1 MVSVWIKRI
10 VLFFVVVAILCIT
23 PQTVSATASDQA
35 DELDFSF
42 RKIWETV
49 CEILWG
55 EFLLLRQR
63 IPTLV
68 MLMILIGIKNCM
80 DFPISLNRTVHLG
93 IFCALALGTGELF
106 RQLAQVAEDCILHL
120 SEFIYMSVPILTG
133 LVANSGRV
141 LSAAKSTYFILGF
154 MTLLTFLIKNIFF
167 PGILVYF
174 MCTVLSPLLEKDYFT
189 ALKKTILWAI
199 KTVLPILIGIFMTV
213 FTLLTSVTKASDSL
227 TLQSAKMALGTC
239 IPFLGGSLSDS
250 GEYLIQAISQMKAK
264 AGLGSVIGIS
274 YVFLS
279 PLLKLIA
286 GLVTFRIL
294 SVCAG
299 FLADGSTAVFFEDTA
314 TSLGMLT
321 GVVAT
326 VLVIGVL
333 GILVLT
339 GI

>member
-1 MVSVWIKRI
+1 MVSVRIKRM
-10 VLFFVVVAILCIT
+10 VLLGTVAAMIFIA
-23 PQTVSATASDQA
+23 PQTVFASSLEIAEETA
-35 DELDFSF
+35 FSF
-42 RKIWETV
+42 QGIWETI
-49 CEILWG
+49 CEMLWG
-55 EFLLLRQR
+55 EFLLLRQK
-63 IPTLV
+63 IPILV
-68 MLMILIGIKNCM
+68 LLMILIGIKNCM
-80 DFPISLNRTVHLG
+80 DFPASLNRTVHLG

-106 RQLAQVAEDCILHL
+106 RQLAQVAQDCIFNL
-120 SEFIYMSVPILTG
+120 SELIYMSVPVLTG

-141 LSAAKSTYFILGF
+141 MSAAKSTYFVLGF
-154 MTLLTFLIKNIFF
+154 MTLITFLIKNIFF

-189 ALKKTILWAI
+189 TLKKAILWAL

-213 FTLLTSVTKASDSL
+213 FTLLTTVTKASDSL
-227 TLQSAKMALGTC
+227 TLQSAKMALGNC

-279 PLLKLIA
+279 PLVKLIA
-286 GLVTFRIL
+286 GLVTFQVL

-299 FLADGSTAVFFEDTA
+299 FLADHKTATFFEDTA
-314 TSLGMLT
+314 TSLGMMT

-326 VLVIGVL
+326 VLIIGVL

-339 GI
+339 GM